1 MSLVIEK
8 RTRSD
13 FGDRR
18 LWNWLLENSSFTR
31 ISACKK
37 SIDICLTYG
46 MKLSPK
52 ILRLDNCKKY
62 KYLEFNG
69 VIGKKNCT
77 KEVGFG
83 VTTLIVT
90 ITMWSI
96 LTNYYILN
104 VINMGINEYL

>member
-8 RTRSD
+8 RTGFD
-13 FGDRR
+13 FGDWR
-18 LWNWLLENSSFTR
+18 LWNWLLENSSFTQ

-37 SIDICLTYG
+37 SIIDICLTYG

-52 ILRLDNCKKY
+52 IPRLDNCKKY
-62 KYLEFNG
+62 NYLGFNG
-69 VIGKKNCT
+69 LVGKKNCS

-90 ITMWSI
+90 IIM
-96 LTNYYILN
+96 
-104 VINMGINEYL
+104 